1 MVSFGL
7 LAVVLAGLI
16 AIVFILVFGTTK
28 AMYQTW
34 VGSLHH
40 LLMSALPN
48 ALGYMLRSIIGYRGM
63 AYLDRQLK
71 WLNND
76 KHPLGQIFY
85 LFLVVGGLIEFVLQT
100 VPRIHQK
107 MEWWIVVPITT
118 WTYAAFYLASTSDPG
133 YINRDN
139 VDKAC
144 TIFDYDYW
152 IFTPRKCTTCDIT
165 KPARSKHC
173 SVCKGCIARSES
185 GTLSRSKRKPDCQ
198 DAVFSTDAWILAVV
212 VFAFFL
218 YQATF
223 AVYGITT
230 NESFKW
236 GDAAYAIK
244 TGYIEHIPKS
254 VFDYNR
260 DYRRLKLRAM
270 ASGLQSP
277 AEKLLR
283 KRTRAVANEMLLEE
297 SVGSGGMETTQS
309 TSTLLSPDVVCQSKS
324 EDAGNEGA
332 PIAYYRASTH
342 GKRMSNIYNL
352 GLWRNIMDVVF
363 PKPF

>member
-1 MVSFGL
+1 MGSYYSFR
-7 LAVVLAGLI
+7 VLYDSYHYHRLDQALYRDPNVNR
-16 AIVFILVFGTTK
+16 IVKMPFFLQ
-28 AMYQTW
+28 M
-34 VGSLHH
+34 HH
-40 LLMSALPN
+40 LSLEEPRVSAFC
-48 ALGYMLRSIIGYRGM
+48 M
-63 AYLDRQLK
+63 
-71 WLNND
+71 
-76 KHPLGQIFY
+76 
-85 LFLVVGGLIEFVLQT
+85 
-100 VPRIHQK
+100 
-107 MEWWIVVPITT
+107 
-118 WTYAAFYLASTSDPG
+118 
-133 YINRDN
+133 
-139 VDKAC
+139 
-144 TIFDYDYW
+144 
-152 IFTPRKCTTCDIT
+152 FT
-165 KPARSKHC
+165 
-173 SVCKGCIARSES
+173 G
-185 GTLSRSKRKPDCQ
+185 
-198 DAVFSTDAWILAVV
+198 ILAVV

>member
-173 SVCKGCIARSES
+173 SVCKGCIARSE
-185 GTLSRSKRKPDCQ
+185 
-198 DAVFSTDAWILAVV
+198 
-212 VFAFFL
+212 
-218 YQATF
+218 
-223 AVYGITT
+223 
-230 NESFKW
+230 
-236 GDAAYAIK
+236 
-244 TGYIEHIPKS
+244 
-254 VFDYNR
+254 
-260 DYRRLKLRAM
+260 
-270 ASGLQSP
+270 
-277 AEKLLR
+277 
-283 KRTRAVANEMLLEE
+283 
-297 SVGSGGMETTQS
+297 
-309 TSTLLSPDVVCQSKS
+309 
-324 EDAGNEGA
+324 
-332 PIAYYRASTH
+332 
-342 GKRMSNIYNL
+342 
-352 GLWRNIMDVVF
+352 
-363 PKPF
+363 